1 MLRDKKRYIM
11 LEATSELKTDKDELD
26 RALKQ
31 AVLSLVG
38 QLGYY
43 DISPKLVSLVDGK
56 HFVVRCRLKGY
67 ERMLLASALV
77 KRLGAT
83 ETGLYTLKSS
93 GTIKALMKDIVSENL
108 ADD

>member
-1 MLRDKKRYIM
+1 MRDKKRYIM
-11 LEATSELKTDKDELD
+11 VESASELSMDKEGLD

-43 DISPKLVSLVDGK
+43 DISPKLVSLIDSK
-56 HFVVRCRLKGY
+56 HFVVRCRLQGY
-67 ERMLLASALV
+67 ERMLLASALI
-77 KRLGAT
+77 KRLGET

-93 GTIKALMKDIVSENL
+93 GTIKALMKGKASENL
-108 ADD
+108 SND

>member
-1 MLRDKKRYIM
+1 MIRDKKRYIM
-11 LEATSELKTDKDELD
+11 IEASSELNMGKEELD

-43 DISPKLVSLVDGK
+43 DISPKLISLADSR
-56 HFVVRCRLKGY
+56 HFVVRCKLRGY
-67 ERMLLASALV
+67 ERMLLASALI
-77 KRLGAT
+77 KRIGAT

-93 GTIKALMKDIVSENL
+93 GTIKALMKGKASEDL
-108 ADD
+108 PDD